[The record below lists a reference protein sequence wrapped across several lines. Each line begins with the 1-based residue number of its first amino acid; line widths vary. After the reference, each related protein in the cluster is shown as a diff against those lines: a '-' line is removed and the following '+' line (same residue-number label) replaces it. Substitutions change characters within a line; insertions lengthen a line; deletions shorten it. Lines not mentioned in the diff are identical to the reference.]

1 MNFGT
6 HIMLS
11 LLAFDLILGSV
22 ATVWSTETVS
32 AADRAFFEN
41 KIRPVLVKECFECHS
56 AESENSKSKLKLDMP
71 VADAGLISRALRS
84 ANEKTPHHKP
94 LPEQVIRD
102 FEKWIKLGAPFP
114 PIAQEMTDESLWA
127 FQPIAKP
134 VPPKVKQ
141 GDWPRDDLDYFVLA
155 RMEQEKLQPAVDS
168 DPKVL
173 IRRLY
178 YDLIGLPPSIK
189 QVERF
194 VKAHQRNSPKATEE
208 LVDELLASPQF
219 GVRWGRHWLD
229 VARYG
234 ESNGDDGLGRN
245 ASFPHA
251 WRYRDYVID
260 AYNRDT
266 PYDRFLTEQIAGDLL
281 KAEND
286 EERDRNLIAT
296 GFLAIGAKPAKAM
309 NNNFDMDVVAD
320 QINVVSTA
328 IMGLSVACARCH
340 DHKHDPIP
348 TRDYYA
354 LAGIFTSTETL
365 WGKAANEKLTAPATP
380 LHELKTMKRED
391 IKPDPTLEITAGVPK
406 FDKDYFKA
414 IAALKPE
421 LHLKFELQPKGFT
434 TKKDIKFTRENTGA
448 FNGGWL
454 EGQLKAN
461 HEAYTVSFWFRN
473 DLENKARAVTGYL
486 FSRGP
491 KGAKGAPGDQIG
503 IGGNY
508 KGNPNYGKLFVFNG
522 NEGGV
527 SIPGKTVIP
536 PRTWN
541 HLVFIR
547 EGKRARLYLNGNPEP
562 EFDAEVPVTTKGA
575 RDIIIGGRNDFFPMT
590 LTGNM
595 AQFALFPRALSAKE
609 AFELHNASGRPKGS
623 GKVMPPQKAPKAA
636 PINLAMGVREGK
648 KTTNAKINKNGDS
661 KKLGAVVP
669 RGFLSAT
676 KMADLVKVNQK
687 QSGRLELAQWLTHPT
702 HPLTARVMVN
712 RVWLHLFGQSI
723 VDTPDDFGV
732 YGARPT
738 HPELLDH
745 LARRFMTENW
755 SVKKLIR
762 AIVLSRT
769 YQLNSQATAAQTQAD
784 PENRWLTRHN
794 RRRLDAESVRDSILQ
809 ASGELNLSPRH
820 NSDVAQLDTLINWPP
835 GESAII
841 HRPNNH
847 RSVYLCLLRHAP
859 PLELSAFDLPAGVR
873 VMGRRHITTQ
883 PAHGLYLLNNPMVV
897 NQSNR
902 LAVKLLEEASSDH
915 VARVNW
921 VYRRVLQRDATKEE
935 LNRAIEL
942 VKETQ
947 NELDSGILKSD
958 RETRA
963 WAALCQGLLASNEFR
978 FID

>member
-1 MNFGT
+1 
-6 HIMLS
+6 MLR
-11 LLAFDLILGSV
+11 LLALGLVHGSA
-22 ATVWSTETVS
+22 ATVWGSETVS
-32 AADRAFFEN
+32 AADRAFFES

-56 AESENSKSKLKLDMP
+56 ADSKESKSKLKLDAP
-71 VADAGLISRALRS
+71 ITSADIITKVLRS
-84 ANEKTPHHKP
+84 ADEKTSHHKP
-94 LPEQVIRD
+94 LPETVIRD
-102 FEKWIKLGAPFP
+102 FEKWVKLGAPYP
-114 PIAQEMTDESLWA
+114 SSAKKVTDKSLWA
-127 FQPIAKP
+127 FQPITKP
-134 VPPKVKQ
+134 ALPKVKQ
-141 GDWPRDDLDYFVLA
+141 TGWPRDDLDYFVLA
-155 RMEQEKLQPAVDS
+155 RIEKEKLQPAIDA

-178 YDLIGLPPSIK
+178 YDLTGLPPSIE
-189 QVERF
+189 QAERF
-194 VKAHQRNSPKATEE
+194 VKAHQHNSLKAAKE

-219 GVRWGRHWLD
+219 GVRWARHWLD

-260 AYNRDT
+260 AFNCDT

-286 EERDRNLIAT
+286 EERDRNLVAT

-391 IKPDPTLEITAGVPK
+391 VKPDPTLKNTAGVPK
-406 FDKDYFKA
+406 FNKDYSKT
-414 IAALKPE
+414 IVALNPE
-421 LHLKFELQPKGFT
+421 LHLKLESLPEGFT
-434 TKKDIKFTRENTGA
+434 TKKDIKFTKENTGT

-454 EGQLKAN
+454 EGTLKKN

-473 DLENKARAVTGYL
+473 DIENQARAVTGYF

-503 IGGNY
+503 IIGNH

-547 EGKRARLYLNGNPEP
+547 ESKRARLFLNGNPEP

-575 RDIIIGGRNDFFPMT
+575 RDFFIGGRNDFFPMT

-595 AQFALFPRALSAKE
+595 THFALYPRALTTEE
-609 AFELHNASGRPKGS
+609 ALELHSSSGRPKGS

-648 KTTNAKINKNGDS
+648 KPANAKINKNGDS
-661 KKLGAVVP
+661 KKLGIVVP
-669 RGFLSAT
+669 RGFLSAP
-676 KMADLVKVNQK
+676 KMANTIKVNPT
-687 QSGRLELAQWLTHPT
+687 QSGRMELAQWLTHPT
-702 HPLTARVMVN
+702 HPLTSRVMVN
-712 RVWLHLFGQSI
+712 RIWLHLFGQPI

-745 LARRFMTENW
+745 LARRFIKEKW

-769 YQLNSQATAAQTQAD
+769 YQLDSQATAAQIQAD
-784 PENRWLTRHN
+784 PENQWLTRHN

-809 ASGELNLSPRH
+809 ASGQLNLAPRH
-820 NSDVAQLDTLINWPP
+820 NSDVSQLDALINWPP
-835 GESAII
+835 GESAVI

-847 RSVYLCLLRHAP
+847 RSIYLCLLRHAP

-873 VMGRRHITTQ
+873 VIGRRHITTQ

-897 NQSNR
+897 NQVN
-902 LAVKLLEEASSDH
+902 LFAVKLLEEASGDH
-915 VARVNW
+915 AARVNW
-921 VYRRVLQRDATKEE
+921 VYRRVLQRNATQEE
-935 LNRAIEL
+935 QNRAIEL

-947 NELDSGILKSD
+947 NALDSGILKAD
-958 RETRA
+958 REARA

-978 FID
+978 YID

>member
-1 MNFGT
+1 MNLSI
-6 HIMLS
+6 HILRVQLALS
-11 LLAFDLILGSV
+11 LTLGS
-22 ATVWSTETVS
+22 AANVWSVETIS

-56 AESENSKSKLKLDMP
+56 ASSKKSKTKLKLDAP
-71 VADAGLISRALRS
+71 VTDAGLITKTLRS
-84 ANEKTPHHKP
+84 ASKMTPHHKP

-102 FEKWIKLGAPFP
+102 FEHWLKLGAPFP
-114 PIAQEMTDESLWA
+114 SIAKVSTDESLWA
-127 FQPIAKP
+127 FQPITNP
-134 VPPKVKQ
+134 NTPKVKQ
-141 GDWPRDDLDYFVLA
+141 ANWPRDDIDHFVLA
-155 RMEQEKLQPAVDS
+155 RMEKEKLQPAD
-168 DPKVL
+168 DADTKVL

-178 YDLIGLPPSIK
+178 YDLIGLPPTIE

-194 VKAHQRNSPKATEE
+194 AKEHHRNGQKAIQE

-260 AYNRDT
+260 AFNRDT

-281 KAEND
+281 PIKND
-286 EERDRNLIAT
+286 AERDRQLVAT

-354 LAGIFTSTETL
+354 LAGIFTSTQTL

-380 LHELKTMKRED
+380 LHELKTMKRKD
-391 IKPDPTLEITAGVPK
+391 AKPDPTLAMTAGVPK
-406 FDKDYFKA
+406 FEKNYDNA

-421 LHLKFELQPKGFT
+421 LHLKLDSQPKGFT
-434 TKKDIKFTRENTGA
+434 TKKAVKFTKENTGA

-454 EGQLKAN
+454 EGALKGNVAS
-461 HEAYTVSFWFRN
+461 YTVSFWFRN
-473 DLENKARAVTGYL
+473 DIENQVRAVTGYL

-503 IGGNY
+503 IGGNH

-527 SIPGKTVIP
+527 SISGKTLIA

-547 EGKRARLYLNGNPEP
+547 ENKRARLHLNGNPEP
-562 EFDAEVPVTTKGA
+562 EFDAEVPVTSKGA
-575 RDIIIGGRNDFFPMT
+575 RDIFIGGRNDFFQMT
-590 LTGNM
+590 HTGNM
-595 AQFALFPRALSAKE
+595 TQFALFPRALSPKE
-609 AFELHNASGRPKGS
+609 ALELHSASGRPKGS

-648 KTTNAKINKNGDS
+648 KPADAKINKNGNS
-661 KKLGAVVP
+661 KKLGAAVP
-669 RGFLSAT
+669 RGFLTAT
-676 KMADLVKVNQK
+676 KMANIVKVNPT

-712 RVWLHLFGQSI
+712 RVWLHLFGQPI

-745 LARRFMTENW
+745 LARRFMTEKW

-769 YQLNSQATAAQTQAD
+769 YQLGSQATAVQTQSD
-784 PENRWLTRHN
+784 PENQWLARHN

-809 ASGELNLSPRH
+809 ASGQLNLAPRH
-820 NSDVAQLDTLINWPP
+820 NSDVSQLDALINWPP

-847 RSVYLCLLRHAP
+847 RSIYLCLLRHAP

-897 NQSNR
+897 NQAN
-902 LAVKLLEEASSDH
+902 LFAVKLLGETSGDTAT
-915 VARVNW
+915 RVNW
-921 VYRRVLQRDATKEE
+921 VYRRALQRDATQEE

-942 VKETQ
+942 VKRTQ
-947 NELDSGILKSD
+947 KGLDSRMLKAD
-958 RETRA
+958 RETRS

-978 FID
+978 YID

>member
-1 MNFGT
+1 MNRFWSRS
-6 HIMLS
+6 IVLFV
-11 LLAFDLILGSV
+11 LAFEVV
-22 ATVWSTETVS
+22 AAENPTASDIV
-32 AADRAFFEN
+32 FFEN

-56 AESENSKSKLKLDMP
+56 AGSKELKTRLKLDVA
-71 VADAGLISRALRS
+71 VADAGLITKALRS
-84 ANEKTPHHKP
+84 AGEKTPHHKP

-114 PIAQEMTDESLWA
+114 PIAEEAADESLWA
-127 FQPIAKP
+127 FQPITKP
-134 VPPKVKQ
+134 SPPKVKQ
-141 GDWPRDDLDYFVLA
+141 ADWPRDDLDRFVLA
-155 RMEQEKLQPAVDS
+155 RMEKEKLQPAAAAI
-168 DPKVL
+168 PKVL

-178 YDLIGLPPSIK
+178 YDLTGLPPSTEQAEK
-189 QVERF
+189 F
-194 VKAHQRNSPKATEE
+194 VKAHRRNSLKATEE
-208 LVDELLASPQF
+208 LVDELLGSPQF

-260 AYNRDT
+260 AFNRDT

-281 KAEND
+281 PFKND
-286 EERDRNLIAT
+286 AERDRQLVAT

-320 QINVVSTA
+320 QINVVGTA

-354 LAGIFTSTETL
+354 LAGIFTSTQTL
-365 WGKAANEKLTAPATP
+365 WGKAANEGLTAPATP

-391 IKPDPTLEITAGVPK
+391 AKPDPTLAMTAGVPK
-406 FDKDYFKA
+406 FDKNYDKA

-421 LHLKFELQPKGFT
+421 LHLKLESLPKGFT
-434 TKKDIKFTRENTGA
+434 TKKDIKFTKENTGA

-454 EGQLKAN
+454 EGQLKTN

-473 DLENKARAVTGYL
+473 DIENQARAVTGYF

-503 IGGNY
+503 IIGNH

-541 HLVFIR
+541 HLVFVR
-547 EGKRARLYLNGNPEP
+547 EGKRARLHLNGNPEP

-575 RDIIIGGRNDFFPMT
+575 RDIFIGGRNDFFQMT

-595 AQFALFPRALSAKE
+595 THFALFPRALTTGE
-609 AFELHNASGRPKGS
+609 ALQLHSNSGRPKGS

-648 KTTNAKINKNGDS
+648 KPANAKINKNGDS
-661 KKLGAVVP
+661 KKLDAMVP

-676 KMADLVKVNQK
+676 KMVNTIKVNPE
-687 QSGRLELAQWLTHPT
+687 QSGRMELAQWLTHPT

-712 RVWLHLFGQSI
+712 RVWLHLFGQPI
-723 VDTPDDFGV
+723 VNTPDDFGV

-745 LARRFMTENW
+745 LARRFMKEKW

-762 AIVLSRT
+762 TIVLSRT
-769 YQLNSQATAAQTQAD
+769 YQLGSQATAAQIQAN
-784 PENRWLTRHN
+784 PENQWLTRHN

-809 ASGELNLSPRH
+809 ASGQLNLAPRH
-820 NSDVAQLDTLINWPP
+820 NSDVSQLDALINWPP

-847 RSVYLCLLRHAP
+847 RSIYLCLLRHAP
-859 PLELSAFDLPAGVR
+859 PLGLSAFDLPAGVR
-873 VMGRRHITTQ
+873 VMGLRHITTQ

-897 NQSNR
+897 NQANL
-902 LAVKLLEEASSDH
+902 LAVKLLEEASGDH
-915 VARVNW
+915 AARVDW
-921 VYRRVLQRDATKEE
+921 VYRRVLQRDATGEE

-947 NELDSGILKSD
+947 NALDSGILKAD
-958 RETRA
+958 REARA

-978 FID
+978 YID